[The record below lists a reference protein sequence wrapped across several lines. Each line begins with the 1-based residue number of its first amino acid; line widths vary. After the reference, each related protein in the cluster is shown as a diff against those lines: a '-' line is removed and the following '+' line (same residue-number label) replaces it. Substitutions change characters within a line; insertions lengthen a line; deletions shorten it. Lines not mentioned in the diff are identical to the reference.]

1 MKDKLKSKRTLASLV
16 GIVIE
21 IVMCLGFSVI
31 NSETVFAAG
40 TDGAITIED
49 KIDDKDT
56 TSTSKTD
63 EEKEVRYPNKL
74 TPKPATKDSDGS
86 TSITTNSSENNNE
99 GEASEPS
106 KARATVTEN
115 KDNANEDYPIH
126 NGDDKS
132 NNQYSA
138 DARQFITFQTKS
150 GKVFHLVINHD
161 EETENVI
168 LLTEV
173 SEDDLLNMV
182 EKKESTKQ
190 DVVKEEIVE
199 ENVKPVKKEESD
211 VGTYLIL
218 ILAIAGVVGAGYYF
232 KVTKKKEAEEVKALE
247 EDDDNS
253 FFSEESEYENS
264 DEYKEHNES

>member
-1 MKDKLKSKRTLASLV
+1 M
-16 GIVIE
+16 
-21 IVMCLGFSVI
+21 
-31 NSETVFAAG
+31 
-40 TDGAITIED
+40 
-49 KIDDKDT
+49 
-56 TSTSKTD
+56 
-63 EEKEVRYPNKL
+63 
-74 TPKPATKDSDGS
+74 
-86 TSITTNSSENNNE
+86 
-99 GEASEPS
+99 
-106 KARATVTEN
+106 
-115 KDNANEDYPIH
+115 
-126 NGDDKS
+126 
-132 NNQYSA
+132 
-138 DARQFITFQTKS
+138 
-150 GKVFHLVINHD
+150 
-161 EETENVI
+161 
-168 LLTEV
+168 LTEV

-232 KVTKKKEAEEVKALE
+232 KVAKKKEAEEVKALE